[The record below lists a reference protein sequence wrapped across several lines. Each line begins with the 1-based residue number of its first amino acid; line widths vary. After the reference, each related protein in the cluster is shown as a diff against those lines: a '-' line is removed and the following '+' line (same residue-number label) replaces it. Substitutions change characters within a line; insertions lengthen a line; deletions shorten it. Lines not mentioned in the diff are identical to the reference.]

1 MDACPDGV
9 FIGAVT
15 PPKFGGGLKFL
26 PALVLSKNEHFS
38 KVFA

>member
-1 MDACPDGV
+1 MDACLDGF
-9 FIGAVT
+9 FIGVVT